1 MDEVFGDLILCGVH
15 NKQHTVC
22 FVGVPRDFSWKCVS
36 IATALFRDLLHRNHI
51 ANMAVMLRCSVPQ
64 KTGRDIDRQ
73 SQRAKKKKSLHS
85 QAESSQCWCC
95 KSAAISKF
103 PALFPITVLT
113 ETVKV
118 LRSRCWKN
126 SQTSAETHLTL
137 PSASAHLSMDVVLPM
152 VSCWQAGLLFN

>member
-73 SQRAKKKKSLHS
+73 SQRAKKKKKACILRQKAHS
-85 QAESSQCWCC
+85 A
-95 KSAAISKF
+95 
-103 PALFPITVLT
+103 
-113 ETVKV
+113 
-118 LRSRCWKN
+118 
-126 SQTSAETHLTL
+126 
-137 PSASAHLSMDVVLPM
+137 DVVRALQS
-152 VSCWQAGLLFN
+152 VSFLHFFLSLF

>member
-22 FVGVPRDFSWKCVS
+22 FFGVSGDFSWKCVS

-118 LRSRCWKN
+118 LRSRCWKKFTN
-126 SQTSAETHLTL
+126 VRRNPPYTSICLCTL
-137 PSASAHLSMDVVLPM
+137 VYGCCLAYGVLLASRIVV
-152 VSCWQAGLLFN
+152 